1 MLTDAQQIII
11 DTLKKHGGNISSAAR
26 GLGITRSAFRNAL
39 EGAQLKL
46 AKSGIT
52 DSVDLSQH
60 VAPGYKVK
68 GVSTLSDADGNAKL
82 RWVKTTQDM
91 ERQRMIMEASHA
103 AMCETIPRYRAQKLL
118 IRPGKEE
125 KQLLNVYVITDYHL
139 GMLAWGEESGDDWD
153 INIAENILVAW
164 FERSISLSPSA
175 ESAIFAQ
182 LGDFMH
188 WDGFNA
194 ATPMGGHLLD
204 ADTRFQKLVRVAIR
218 VIRRVIDILMSKY
231 KTLTVIMAEGN
242 HDMASSVWLR
252 ELMAALY
259 EKEPRINVDVNP
271 DPYYCKEHGDC
282 SIFFHHGHKK
292 RPKNIADVFPAKFR
306 EAYGRT
312 KYSYAH
318 MGHMHH
324 NILNE
329 NNLMV
334 VEQHRTLAASDAY
347 ASRGGWISGRDAKVI
362 TYHKDL
368 GEVSRIVVSYNSVAG
383 KKHNSTT
390 RGK

>member
-1 MLTDAQQIII
+1 MLTESQQRVIDA
-11 DTLKKHGGNISSAAR
+11 LKDNEGNISAAAR
-26 GLGITRSAFRNAL
+26 SLGITRNSFRSSL
-39 EGAQLKL
+39 EGARLKL
-46 AKSGIT
+46 AKSGVT
-52 DSVDLSQH
+52 EYVDLSAH
-60 VAPGYKVK
+60 VGTGYKVK

-91 ERQRMIMEASHA
+91 ERQRIIMEASYT
-103 AMCETIPRYRAQKLL
+103 AMCETIPRYKAQKLST
-118 IRPGKEE
+118 RASKEE

-164 FERSISLSPSA
+164 FERAITLSPDA

-194 ATPMGGHLLD
+194 ATPTSGHLLD

-231 KTLTVIMAEGN
+231 KNLTVIMAEGN

-252 ELMAALY
+252 ELMSALY
-259 EKEPRINVDVNP
+259 EKESRINVDINP

-306 EAYGRT
+306 EAFGRT

-347 ASRGGWISGRDAKVI
+347 ASRGGWKSGRDAKVI

-368 GEVSRIVVSYNSVAG
+368 GEVSRIIVSYNSVAD
-383 KKHNSTT
+383 KKNNQTT